1 MTVLFIVHFNL
12 GFTIKQIAEE
22 YNLTLLYL
30 PPYSPELNPVENKWA
45 VVKQKVKRSINDFDS
60 LHDCVKYCSV

>member
-1 MTVLFIVHFNL
+1 
-12 GFTIKQIAEE
+12 
-22 YNLTLLYL
+22 L